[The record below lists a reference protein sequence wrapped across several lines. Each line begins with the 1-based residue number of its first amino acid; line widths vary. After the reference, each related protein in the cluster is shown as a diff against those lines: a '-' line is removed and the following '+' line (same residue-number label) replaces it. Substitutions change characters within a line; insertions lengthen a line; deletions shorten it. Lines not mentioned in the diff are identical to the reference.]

1 MRAADAR
8 FPGPTDRAAARL
20 VRRLR
25 DNYEV
30 GNDTWKNLADGV
42 LTELRNAHDVGAT
55 AAVWIVKRSLAGF
68 RWELSFWMKETGV
81 TAPEP
86 TASALEQ
93 LSVLPTEWQPN
104 PYNSANGIHPYI
116 HLIAALELLTARP
129 RSEVVEALEDLLELW
144 LAYTELDE
152 RLFGIHPRNITLLE
166 SLVKCYRAS
175 RNAEGVKREAPEF
188 LVSLSG
194 RRVSRSVDFLGGPDV
209 LRGFA
214 SLFRRYSLNSLAK
227 RALR

>member
-1 MRAADAR
+1 VTGVQTCAL
-8 FPGPTDRAAARL
+8 PIY
-20 VRRLR
+20 
-25 DNYEV
+25 NYEI

-42 LTELRNAHDVGAT
+42 LTELRDAHDVGAA
-55 AAVWIVKRSLAGF
+55 AAVWIVKRSVASF
-68 RWELSFWMKETGV
+68 RWELSFWTKETGV
-81 TAPEP
+81 TAPGP

-93 LSVLPTEWQPN
+93 LGVLPTEWQPN
-104 PYNSANGIHPYI
+104 PFNSANGIHPYI
-116 HLIAALELLTARP
+116 HLIAALELLTAQP
-129 RSEVVEALEDLLELW
+129 RSEVVEPMEELLELW
-144 LAYTELDE
+144 LAHTELSE
-152 RLFGIHPRNITLLE
+152 HWFGIHPRDITLLE

-194 RRVSRSVDFLGGPDV
+194 RRVSLRVDFLGGPDV

-214 SLFRRYSLNSLAK
+214 SLFRRYSLTSLAK